1 MSLKYDPIQ
10 IAIDSQLGGVFSQN
24 ASNAELIIA
33 SAIDQKYYLRNESTE
48 RILALMLEGYT
59 QAEIGT
65 FLGIS
70 QQHVGRLMRKIPVSD
85 PYIVGGIKG
94 FRQNDP
100 ELDVCQIRWRRTKH
114 LEYSPYPDPRVWSVI
129 SEGGYLRRR
138 CQPFDKKLEQ
148 DQAR

>member
-1 MSLKYDPIQ
+1 MFLNYDPIQ
-10 IAIDSQLGGVFSQN
+10 IAVDSQLGGVFSQN

-33 SAIDQKYYLRNESTE
+33 SAIDQKYYVRSGLIE
-48 RILALMLEGYT
+48 RIIVLVLEGYT

-85 PYIVGGIKG
+85 PYIVGGIRG
-94 FRQNDP
+94 FQQKEL
-100 ELDVCQIRWRRTKH
+100 ELDGCQIWWRKTKR
-114 LEYSPYPDPRVWSVI
+114 LENSPYPDPRGWSVI

-138 CQPFDKKLEQ
+138 SRPFDKQLE